1 MSMAA
6 FENARG
12 HAMRTQEGL
21 LEAGSGPTD
30 SQEGGQAS
38 GLRREEPDPGH
49 NLSEFGSRFLPRASG
64 SSPTWSTP

>member
-30 SQEGGQAS
+30 SQEGGQAYAERNRT
-38 GLRREEPDPGH
+38 L
-49 NLSEFGSRFLPRASG
+49 AI
-64 SSPTWSTP
+64 T